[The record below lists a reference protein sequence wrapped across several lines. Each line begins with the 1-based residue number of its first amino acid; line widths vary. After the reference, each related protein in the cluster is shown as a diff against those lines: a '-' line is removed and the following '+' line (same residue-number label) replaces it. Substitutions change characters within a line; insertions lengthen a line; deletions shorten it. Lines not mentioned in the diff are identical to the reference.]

1 MNDFSRHDLDT
12 LKAQVD
18 LAELMRSSGIDLK
31 AEGQNLKACCPWH
44 DDKTPSLVFNPKK
57 QLYNCFGC
65 GAKGDILD
73 FLQRSE
79 GLSFGAAV
87 TRLRE
92 LAGEAPMVE
101 RSPEEARDPDR
112 FAGGLTRPQL
122 LARVMNHY
130 RGGLVKSRAAQEYLE
145 KRGLG
150 DRELWEAFGLGYCE
164 GSLLSLVPQSGET
177 REALEQLGVITGKG
191 KELLSGCVIVPLE
204 HPDLGI
210 VGLYGRRISKQA
222 RVRHLYLPGPKRGV
236 FNAPGL
242 QETKT
247 VYLCEGVWDALSLWA
262 VGTRNVSCLHGTGAV
277 PADLER
283 FLRASSV
290 RELRLCLDED
300 RAGLEAGERLA
311 AELGDRFG
319 VSRVMLPDGQDP
331 NEVLA
336 CESPG
341 ILRNFLDC
349 VKPLTP
355 CPGEGDGHDHEREI
369 PLCETHKDGFTLAF
383 EDVTYEVEPRPPF
396 NGRLS
401 VAIKGA
407 RKDGA
412 GRKFR
417 DRCDLLAARSRLAA
431 VRTMSQTLSITKER
445 AETQLMEILDVAE
458 AWVATAG
465 AISDGEDK
473 AAAPVLT
480 DAQKLEALEYLQS
493 PNLKDRL
500 QGDMEELGYVGE
512 ERGKLLMYLV
522 GVSRKLESPMSAI
535 IRSQSGAGKSGL
547 AGLVAQLVPPEDVVH
562 YSRVSAHA
570 LAYAEKTA
578 YKHKLLVM
586 EERVGGEAADY
597 YIRIMQSGQVIR
609 QSVTIKDPN
618 TGKMTAQDIEVEGPI
633 AYIETTT
640 ASVLNAENTSRCF
653 ELYLD
658 ESEAQTARIHQ
669 RQREAKGM
677 NRLQT
682 ADRQSIL
689 EKHHNAQRML
699 EKLPVV
705 IPYWEHL
712 TFPTKWLR
720 TRRDNERFL
729 SLIEASAFL
738 HQYQRPRKTARGS
751 NGEEIAYIEATLE
764 DYRTAY
770 ELAQTVLK
778 ASLHELS
785 PVARDLLEK
794 ISHLEGEFT
803 RREVRELTG
812 WAQTRLVE
820 TLNELEAMEY
830 IARTAG
836 SNGTVMRYTIVA
848 GGVPAGPSPLK
859 HILHPDQLAAILEAD
874 PKKR

>member
-1 MNDFSRHDLDT
+1 MNDFSRADLDT

-44 DDKTPSLVFNPKK
+44 EDKTPSLVFNPKK

-65 GAKGDILD
+65 GAKGDVLD

-79 GLSFGAAV
+79 SLTFGAAV

-92 LAGEAPMVE
+92 LAGELPAQE
-101 RSPEEARDPDR
+101 RNPKDSKDPDR
-112 FAGGLTRPQL
+112 FAGGHTRPAL
-122 LARVMNHY
+122 LAKVMEHY
-130 RGGLVKSRAAQEYLE
+130 RGGLLKSRAAQAYLE
-145 KRGLG
+145 ERGLE
-150 DRELWEAFGLGYCE
+150 DAELQEAFGLGFCD
-164 GSLLSLVPQSGET
+164 GSLLHAVPKSGDT
-177 REALEQLGVITGKG
+177 REALIDLGILNDKG
-191 KELLSGCVIVPLE
+191 KEHFLGCVVVPLE

-222 RVRHLYLPGPKRGV
+222 RVRHLYLPGPKRGIL
-236 FNAPGL
+236 NWPSL
-242 QETKT
+242 NDTKT
-247 VYLCEGVWDALSLWA
+247 VYLCEGVFDALSLWA
-262 VGTRNVSCLHGTGAV
+262 VGVRNVSCLYGSTM
-277 PADLER
+277 PTDLER
-283 FLRASSV
+283 HLRASAV

-300 RAGLEAGERLA
+300 RAGIEAGERLA
-311 AELGDRFG
+311 AELGDRFE

-331 NEVLA
+331 NAVLA
-336 CESPG
+336 GESPG
-341 ILRNFLDC
+341 ILREFLNC
-349 VKPLTP
+349 VKPLSNGP
-355 CPGEGDGHDHEREI
+355 DHSADSGREI

-396 NGRLS
+396 TGRLS
-401 VAIKGA
+401 VAIKGT
-407 RKDGA
+407 RNDGA

-417 DRCDLLAARSRLAA
+417 DRCDLLAARSRLAT
-431 VRTMSQTLSITKER
+431 VRTMSQTLSLSKER
-445 AETQLMEILDVAE
+445 AETHVMEILDVAE
-458 AWVATAG
+458 AWVNAAG
-465 AISDGEDK
+465 ALTEEGSKD
-473 AAAPVLT
+473 AVPVLT
-480 DAQKLEALEYLQS
+480 DAQKLEALEFLQS
-493 PNLKDRL
+493 ANLVRRL
-500 QGDMEELGYVGE
+500 QADMEELGYVGE

-597 YIRIMQSGQVIR
+597 YIRIMQSGHVIR

-618 TGKMTAQDIEVEGPI
+618 TGKMVAQDVEVEGPI

-653 ELYLD
+653 EVYLD
-658 ESEAQTARIHQ
+658 ESEEQTARIHQ

-677 NRLQT
+677 LRLRT
-682 ADRQSIL
+682 TDRQRLI
-689 EKHHNAQRML
+689 ERHHNAQRML
-699 EKLPVV
+699 EKMPVV
-705 IPYWEHL
+705 IPYAGHL

-738 HQYQRPRKTARGS
+738 HQYQRPRKIARDS
-751 NGEEIAYIEATLE
+751 SGEEIAYIEATLE

-785 PVARDLLEK
+785 PVARELLDK

-812 WAQTRLVE
+812 WSQRRVLDALG
-820 TLNELEAMEY
+820 ELEGMEY
-830 IARTAG
+830 VAKTTGA
-836 SNGTVMRYTIVA
+836 NGTTMRYTVLPVGA
-848 GGVPAGPSPLK
+848 SGPQKLN
-859 HILHPDQLAAILEAD
+859 ILHPDELQAILET
-874 PKKR
+874 KR

>member
-1 MNDFSRHDLDT
+1 MNDFSRADLDT

-44 DDKTPSLVFNPKK
+44 EDKTPSLVFNPKK

-65 GAKGDILD
+65 GAKGDVLD

-79 GLSFGAAV
+79 SLTFGAAV

-92 LAGEAPMVE
+92 LAGESPAQE
-101 RSPEEARDPDR
+101 RNPKDSKDPDR
-112 FAGGLTRPQL
+112 FAGGHTRPAL
-122 LARVMNHY
+122 LAKVMEHY
-130 RGGLVKSRAAQEYLE
+130 RGGLLKSRAAQAYLE
-145 KRGLG
+145 ERGLE
-150 DRELWEAFGLGYCE
+150 DAELQEAFGLGFCD
-164 GSLLSLVPQSGET
+164 GSLLHAVPKSGDT
-177 REALEQLGVITGKG
+177 REALIDLGILNDKG
-191 KELLSGCVIVPLE
+191 KEHFLGCVVVPLE
-204 HPDLGI
+204 HPELGI

-222 RVRHLYLPGPKRGV
+222 RVRHLYLPGPKRGIL
-236 FNAPGL
+236 NWPSL
-242 QETKT
+242 NESKT
-247 VYLCEGVWDALSLWA
+247 VYLCEGVFDALSLWA
-262 VGTRNVSCLHGTGAV
+262 VGVRNVSCLYGSTM
-277 PADLER
+277 PTDLER

-300 RAGLEAGERLA
+300 RAGIEAGERLA
-311 AELGDRFG
+311 AELGDRFE

-331 NEVLA
+331 NAVLA
-336 CESPG
+336 GESPG
-341 ILRNFLDC
+341 VLREFLYC
-349 VKPLTP
+349 VKPLSSGP
-355 CPGEGDGHDHEREI
+355 DESGKAGLEV

-396 NGRLS
+396 TGRLS
-401 VAIKGA
+401 VAIKGVRA
-407 RKDGA
+407 DGA

-417 DRCDLLAARSRLAA
+417 DRCDLLAARSRLAT
-431 VRTMSQTLSITKER
+431 VRTMSQTLSLSKER
-445 AETQLMEILDVAE
+445 AETHVMEILDVAE
-458 AWVATAG
+458 AWVNAAG
-465 AISDGEDK
+465 ALTEEGSKE
-473 AAAPVLT
+473 AVPVLT
-480 DAQKLEALEYLQS
+480 DAQKLEALEFLQS
-493 PNLKDRL
+493 ANLVRRL
-500 QGDMEELGYVGE
+500 QDDMEELGYVGE

-597 YIRIMQSGQVIR
+597 YIRIMQSGHVIR

-618 TGKMTAQDIEVEGPI
+618 TGKMVAQDVEVEGPI

-653 ELYLD
+653 EVYLD
-658 ESEAQTARIHQ
+658 ESEEQTARIHQ

-677 NRLQT
+677 LRLRT
-682 ADRQSIL
+682 TDRQRLI
-689 EKHHNAQRML
+689 ERHHNAQRML
-699 EKLPVV
+699 EKMPVV
-705 IPYWEHL
+705 IPYAGHL

-738 HQYQRPRKTARGS
+738 HQYQRPRKIARDS
-751 NGEEIAYIEATLE
+751 SGEEIAYIEATLE

-785 PVARDLLEK
+785 PVARELLDK
-794 ISHLEGEFT
+794 FSHLEGEFT

-812 WAQTRLVE
+812 WSQRRVLDALG
-820 TLNELEAMEY
+820 ELEGMEY
-830 IARTAG
+830 VAKTTGA
-836 SNGTVMRYTIVA
+836 NGTTMRYTVLPVGA
-848 GGVPAGPSPLK
+848 SGPQKLN
-859 HILHPDQLAAILEAD
+859 ILHPDELQAILET
-874 PKKR
+874 KR